1 MTSQVSEHD
10 TELAQEEQELP
21 AEDKLLEDDQAPA
34 PEDRALAE
42 EDQELPAEEDQELPA
57 EEEQELPEDDWEL
70 SAEEEQA
77 LAREEQELA
86 RKDQAIAP
94 EDQEPAGAD
103 DEDFW
108 GKEQEP
114 PAYNK
119 TAVADLAELAARF
132 ETVCQSAVDPL
143 EIASALEFEGVSDRT
158 ARSEYEVEDVFA
170 LARLLYTRV
179 PRKPGAPAPQLD
191 PWLNSRPL
199 LHGLLYALPAVCFP
213 AAGALL
219 AGPGVL
225 PALVVALL
233 SGWGLSQGLA
243 AVGYLRLG
251 TSGSASSR
259 RVLRDGLVCCLAVV
273 AIIMTITM
281 LEVHAHP
288 TVILFGAG
296 EAAYMLGAGVLLV
309 TGEEYWLPA
318 ALAPGVTGAAVFLIL
333 GQPPHLK
340 YQTWAWLAATP
351 LLACAVAFIRTGRA
365 GPRADRLSRTEAL
378 AVLPAAVL
386 GVTAAGLLTF
396 PVVAGVTGHGGGNI
410 GVLVASVPLALSMGV
425 AEWSLLRYR
434 RATRRLLGRTD
445 DPAWFRRRA
454 KQLLCFALGRYLLGT
469 LVLIGAAVSVAAL
482 TGQVK
487 VDATILLSVGGYLML
502 AAAMFLVL
510 LLQSL
515 WIRLLPLAAAV
526 ATLCAELALRPH
538 GLPVQV
544 AAPAVL
550 LAAVG
555 SYALAR
561 LGSTVLHA

>member
-1 MTSQVSEHD
+1 MTSQVSEHG
-10 TELAQEEQELP
+10 TELAEEEQELP
-21 AEDKLLEDDQAPA
+21 VEDQLLEEDEAPA
-34 PEDRALAE
+34 TEDRALAE

-57 EEEQELPEDDWEL
+57 EEEQDFPEDDWEL
-70 SAEEEQA
+70 SP
-77 LAREEQELA
+77 EEQEQA

-94 EDQEPAGAD
+94 QDQEPAGAD

-119 TAVADLAELAARF
+119 AAVADLAELAERF
-132 ETVCQSAVDPL
+132 QTVCQSAVDPL
-143 EIASALEFEGVSDRT
+143 EIASALEFEGISDRT

-259 RVLRDGLVCCLAVV
+259 RVLRDGLVCCLALV

-288 TVILFGAG
+288 TVIFFGAG

-454 KQLLCFALGRYLLGT
+454 KQLLLFALGRYLLGT

-526 ATLCAELALRPH
+526 ATLCVELVLRPH

-550 LAAVG
+550 FAAVG